1 MQYKDNGEW
10 RKVSEMLYSEKK
22 QRVLAVA
29 LRRAEYLRL
38 KLVGTGQVEI
48 YGIDIEHSRG
58 SDKRGNI

>member
-1 MQYKDNGEW
+1 MAESIGNALQ
-10 RKVSEMLYSEKK
+10 REKAESI
-22 QRVLAVA
+22 AVA

-58 SDKRGNI
+58 SDKRGYI